1 MACSYYSFKNND
13 YYCLKK
19 QDYVNSDCYYKYCRN
34 YDYSYCPIYKG
45 ESSSGGCYLTSAC
58 VEAKGLS
65 DDCHELTTL
74 RKFRDG
80 WLREQQNGEMDIAEY
95 YHSAP
100 AIVDAIKK
108 RPDSASAFEAIYA
121 ELVRPC
127 VDWIEQGKQEE
138 AYRHYKAFTLG
149 LKEKY
154 LVEG

>member
-1 MACSYYSFKNND
+1 MACSYYTFRNND

-45 ESSSGGCYLTSAC
+45 GSSGGCYLTSAC
-58 VEAKGLS
+58 VETKGLP
-65 DDCHELTTL
+65 DDCYELMTL

-80 WLREQQNGEMDIAEY
+80 WLREQKDGEADIAAY
-95 YHSAP
+95 YSSAP
-100 AIVDAIKK
+100 AIVEAIKK
-108 RPDSASAFEAIYA
+108 RPDSMTVFDMIYV

-127 VDWIEQGKQEE
+127 VDWIEQGKLEE
-138 AYRHYKAFTLG
+138 ARQHYRAFTLK
-149 LKEKY
+149 LKEQY

>member
-1 MACSYYSFKNND
+1 MACSYYTFRNND

-45 ESSSGGCYLTSAC
+45 ESSGGCYLTSAC
-58 VEAKGLS
+58 VEAKGLP
-65 DDCHELTTL
+65 DDCYELMTL

-80 WLREQQNGEMDIAEY
+80 WLREQKDGEADIAAY
-95 YHSAP
+95 YSTAP

-108 RPDSASAFEAIYA
+108 RPDSMTVFDMIYA

-127 VDWIEQGKQEE
+127 VDWIEQGKLEE
-138 AYRHYKAFTLG
+138 ARRHYQAFTLK
-149 LKEKY
+149 LKEQY